1 MGEKAAISLADGI
14 VAYPLKF
21 RDIEAK
27 LWEAIL
33 GMMEMGMME
42 MYEIDSGNSLKKF
55 DSSGSNRT
63 YTLSVTHILI
73 LSHQKYR

>member
-1 MGEKAAISLADGI
+1 MGEKAAISVADGI
-14 VAYPLKF
+14 EAYPLKL

-42 MYEIDSGNSLKKF
+42 MYEIDSGNPLMKIT
-55 DSSGSNRT
+55 SSGSERN
-63 YTLSVTHILI
+63 YSLSVTHILM